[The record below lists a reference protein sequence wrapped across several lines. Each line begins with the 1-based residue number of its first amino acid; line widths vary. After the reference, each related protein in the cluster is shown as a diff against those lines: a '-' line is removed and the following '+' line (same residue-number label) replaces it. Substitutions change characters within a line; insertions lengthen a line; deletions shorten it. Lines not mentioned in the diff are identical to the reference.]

1 MKESFDIFLRELWDN
16 MYALELSF
24 SVSQKLFK
32 RLLQDLAPVDI
43 TDTSF
48 IYDSDYGRVTINLDK
63 ALK

>member
-1 MKESFDIFLRELWDN
+1 